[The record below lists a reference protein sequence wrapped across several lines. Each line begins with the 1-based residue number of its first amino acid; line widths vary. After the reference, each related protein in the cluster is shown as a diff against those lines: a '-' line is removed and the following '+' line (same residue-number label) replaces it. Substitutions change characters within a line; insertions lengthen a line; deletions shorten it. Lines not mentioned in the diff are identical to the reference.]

1 MLPIRT
7 PNALVGA
14 ALKWG
19 GKRVSAWKTSGGTSR
34 AQLFLRVCSLL
45 GFPGEAAAP
54 QSPGKATGKLQRRCS
69 WATKYGKR
77 YGVLVLLLER
87 HPHGEDVWW
96 VPCHDPL
103 HRAAGGTVPP
113 PFKHT
118 TCAKSTPRAVGA
130 PPAAPGEE
138 TPLTDRRLFFSPRN
152 NPERWWESKAITVED
167 ELGSVAMETLA
178 GTRRR
183 SRVRESR

>member
-1 MLPIRT
+1 MSWSCAKMGRKTCFCLENI
-7 PNALVGA
+7 
-14 ALKWG
+14 
-19 GKRVSAWKTSGGTSR
+19 WKTSWV
-34 AQLFLRVCSLL
+34 QLFLRVCSLL
-45 GFPGEAAAP
+45 GFPMEAAAP
-54 QSPGKATGKLQRRCS
+54 QSPGKATGKLQRCYS
-69 WATKYGKR
+69 WATEYRKR

-87 HPHGEDVWW
+87 HPHGENVWW

-113 PFKHT
+113 PFKHI
-118 TCAKSTPRAVGA
+118 TCAKTTPKAAGA
-130 PPAAPGEE
+130 PPGEE
-138 TPLTDRRLFFSPRN
+138 TALTDRRLFFSPRN